1 MSGLNGP
8 LSGGVT
14 VETSYSNATVPCSG
28 HQSNASKGGT
38 RNVVAAR
45 TDGLPMN
52 CVTLC
57 VPTSDARRAASK
69 TAQADIDNWHRRQ
82 RFGSDGQR
90 EALLQNLIEYC

>member
-8 LSGGVT
+8 LSAGVT

-28 HQSNASKGGT
+28 HQPNASKGGT

-45 TDGLPMN
+45 TDRLPMN

-57 VPTSDARRAASK
+57 VPTSDARRAARRAASK
-69 TAQADIDNWHRRQ
+69 TAQADIDNWAVS
-82 RFGSDGQR
+82 RFACNSDLWR
-90 EALLQNLIEYC
+90 L